1 MNALLREERSQ
12 IDPTELPVYDAQ
24 NTACFYF
31 FTKATENADWDE
43 LLSGSE
49 EDRASIVHAYTSFR
63 DEIEQSMKEHAP
75 KTYEAYLIAIAQ
87 GDADEARRIM
97 SEVFEEEE

>member
-1 MNALLREERSQ
+1 
-12 IDPTELPVYDAQ
+12 
-24 NTACFYF
+24 
-31 FTKATENADWDE
+31 
-43 LLSGSE
+43 
-49 EDRASIVHAYTSFR
+49 
-63 DEIEQSMKEHAP
+63 MKEHAP